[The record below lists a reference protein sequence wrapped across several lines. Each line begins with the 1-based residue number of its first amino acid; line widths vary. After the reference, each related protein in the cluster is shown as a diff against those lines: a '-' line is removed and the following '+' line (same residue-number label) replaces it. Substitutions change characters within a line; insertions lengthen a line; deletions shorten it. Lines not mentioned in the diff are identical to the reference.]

1 MHVGFF
7 PFRTFVLL
15 RFLETCCDSVA
26 RMELTISMRMVILM
40 LNCFDLDGV
49 NARVERSET

>member
-15 RFLETCCDSVA
+15 RFLQTCCVCIA
-26 RMELTISMRMVILM
+26 HMELTISMRMVFLM
-40 LNCFDLDGV
+40 LDYFDLDGV